1 MDSPLSSWGTFFNAC
16 LRYRLTPDKFQTLV
30 NAFQFKN
37 STPSG
42 RQLIRVLLS
51 EGKKSG
57 LEDPRV
63 PLFASELLRMK
74 LCSAADVLA
83 SLLPP
88 TSEDSVRNQA
98 LPEMEGILRPSIEAS
113 ILQMM
118 TLEVGE
124 GLLKTNEVIRAVLKS
139 LVAWMTRYPSSRAL
153 GYLIYAT
160 LSSPLAHAA
169 ISHPSMKGH
178 QSSAYKRYCVGMLM
192 LTRNKN
198 LLWPLSFRA
207 RRTALTNGSA
217 ACNRF
222 GFLAETV
229 RHPR

>member
-1 MDSPLSSWGTFFNAC
+1 MDFQQSSWSTFFDAC
-16 LRYRLTPDKFQTLV
+16 LRNRLTPKKFQTLV

-37 STPSG
+37 PTPSG

-51 EGKKSG
+51 EGRKSG

-63 PLFASELLRMK
+63 PLFASELLHMK

-88 TSEDSVRNQA
+88 ISEDSLPDQS

-118 TLEVGE
+118 TLQVGE
-124 GLLKTNEVIRAVLKS
+124 GLLKTNEAIQAVLKS

-160 LSSPLAHAA
+160 LSNPLAHPA

-178 QSSAYKRYCVGMLM
+178 QSPPY
-192 LTRNKN
+192 
-198 LLWPLSFRA
+198 
-207 RRTALTNGSA
+207 
-217 ACNRF
+217 
-222 GFLAETV
+222 
-229 RHPR
+229 